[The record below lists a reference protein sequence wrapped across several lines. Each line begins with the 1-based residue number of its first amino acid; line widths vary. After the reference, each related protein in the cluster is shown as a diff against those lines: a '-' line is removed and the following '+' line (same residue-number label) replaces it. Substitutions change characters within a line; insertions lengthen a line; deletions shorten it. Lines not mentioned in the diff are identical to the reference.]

1 MQHNVRRKRIDRVLV
16 RARRLRTLGRFGRDG
31 LRIARTAL
39 GPAALFAAAVTGVL
53 PSHLVLLRRAFH
65 LACVRKPSRRAATMD
80 IALLDQRADPSFQA
94 LVAPIGWLCK
104 ELSCRTSPRFMVQQ
118 CITKASEVQGRELEK
133 KPGSS
138 CMKVATGPVST
149 AVAAARTIG
158 WKHLGEFR
166 WETAVGSEVNL
177 ATAAPESI
185 RRLAERDVLQHV
197 WRQAAARHRHLAHL
211 DGAPYLDAARELLAE
226 GSGLSCKQKGL
237 LRAFLA
243 GAFFKS
249 TTCTCGE
256 HFDDPLHWWSH
267 FAWECPNTQ
276 PARDYM
282 QIPQHIGK
290 KSIEGLDEQ
299 FMQKVRRYLH
309 LPWIQ
314 TAVLPDP
321 RDHFPGPAAPEII
334 EWRVPEGG
342 MAALSSNC
350 FGDGSCSRRG
360 PEDAQR
366 AGWSLGEAYL
376 HDGRAGAFRIGR
388 NVAGTL
394 PGHIQT
400 AEGAESY
407 VLVMWLR
414 HLDPCSR
421 IVPRLFLDCER
432 VVDGWHRCWNTLA
445 PWVPHR
451 DLWQEVER
459 LRCDTMHDVKVIW
472 LPSHRPL
479 GAGGGEAALR
489 VFGNTWADKR
499 AKEAATWHPRAA
511 ECDASL
517 ARTHAMSRQLCVAYS
532 KLLEWAVA
540 VPGRLPPVT
549 PLEVLFKTPRPPKI
563 PEHSFAEDPAG
574 VERCV
579 RCMLPSSLTS
589 GRPCRPHGTL
599 GHSLMSLGTGIF
611 LQSVRSE

>member
-1 MQHNVRRKRIDRVLV
+1 
-16 RARRLRTLGRFGRDG
+16 
-31 LRIARTAL
+31 
-39 GPAALFAAAVTGVL
+39 
-53 PSHLVLLRRAFH
+53 
-65 LACVRKPSRRAATMD
+65 
-80 IALLDQRADPSFQA
+80 
-94 LVAPIGWLCK
+94 
-104 ELSCRTSPRFMVQQ
+104 
-118 CITKASEVQGRELEK
+118 
-133 KPGSS
+133 
-138 CMKVATGPVST
+138 
-149 AVAAARTIG
+149 
-158 WKHLGEFR
+158 
-166 WETAVGSEVNL
+166 
-177 ATAAPESI
+177 
-185 RRLAERDVLQHV
+185 
-197 WRQAAARHRHLAHL
+197 
-211 DGAPYLDAARELLAE
+211 
-226 GSGLSCKQKGL
+226 
-237 LRAFLA
+237 
-243 GAFFKS
+243 
-249 TTCTCGE
+249 
-256 HFDDPLHWWSH
+256 
-267 FAWECPNTQ
+267 
-276 PARDYM
+276 
-282 QIPQHIGK
+282 
-290 KSIEGLDEQ
+290 
-299 FMQKVRRYLH
+299 
-309 LPWIQ
+309 
-314 TAVLPDP
+314 
-321 RDHFPGPAAPEII
+321 
-334 EWRVPEGG
+334 

-400 AEGAESY
+400 AEGAELY

-421 IVPRLFLDCER
+421 VAPRLFLDCER

-563 PEHSFAEDPAG
+563 PEHSYAEDPAG

-599 GHSLMSLGTGIF
+599 GHSLMSLGTGFVCNRCGVYSFSQLSLLGSICRGRPVGNGTDWRLSRMRMGKHPKKGHF
-611 LQSVRSE
+611 IGQPKVIVTSLGVYEVLLG